1 MAIHP
6 DAGKPV
12 AKENLVDIAE
22 LVSLYYETQPDVS
35 NPDQQVA
42 FGTSGH
48 RGTSLN
54 TSFTEDHIMA
64 IAQAICE
71 YRAEQGYTGPLFVGK
86 DTHALSTPAEKTA
99 LQVFAA
105 NGVTAMI
112 DQDGG
117 YTPTPVISHAILDRK
132 SVV

>member
-12 AKENLVDIAE
+12 AKEKLTDIAE
-22 LVSLYYETQPDVS
+22 LVSLYYETQPNVE
-35 NPDQQVA
+35 NPDQKVA

-64 IAQAICE
+64 
-71 YRAEQGYTGPLFVGK
+71 
-86 DTHALSTPAEKTA
+86 
-99 LQVFAA
+99 
-105 NGVTAMI
+105 
-112 DQDGG
+112 
-117 YTPTPVISHAILDRK
+117 
-132 SVV
+132 